1 MTNEERT
8 HDELHRCAAAY
19 AAVVAERQGVLA
31 GMHDDSGWDV
41 DLGAGTLTLGE
52 LTLQVAVLGSYAQ
65 VDNTWLWGWANDS
78 LGVDLASP
86 IFDPGRWLRRQA
98 ETYGIWELDEPEFDL
113 AHVRDV
119 GLGAAGTV
127 AMAAVGLLG
136 AKAMY
141 VTRNPGGRL
150 YLAVL
155 DEQVP
160 FAQASKETFPQRI
173 MTGTALF
180 PGQEQLTVQTYLN
193 VHRLAA
199 TRTADDAQ
207 LITFADG
214 AQLEVR
220 YNADGGISEFADPR
234 NL

>member
-1 MTNEERT
+1 MINEERT

-19 AAVVAERQGVLA
+19 AAVVAERQAVLA

-41 DLGAGTLTLGE
+41 DLGAGTLTLGN

-65 VDNTWLWGWANDS
+65 VDNTWLWGWANES
-78 LGVDLASP
+78 LGVDLSSP

-98 ETYGIWELDEPEFDL
+98 ATYGIWELDEPEFSLTD
-113 AHVRDV
+113 VRDV
-119 GLGAAGTV
+119 GLGSAGTV

-155 DEQVP
+155 DDQVP

-180 PGQEQLTVQTYLN
+180 PGHEQLTVQTYLN
-193 VHRLAA
+193 VHRL
-199 TRTADDAQ
+199 TSHHQEDGSQ
-207 LITFADG
+207 LITFGDG
-214 AQLEVR
+214 AQLKVR
-220 YNADGGISEFADPR
+220 YTPGGSIDQFVDPQSR
-234 NL
+234 